1 MNAIAREADP
11 EDNAVSRAHRVGGE
25 IAVEC
30 AIVDHLAD
38 APKRRSGNPT
48 WRRRRATPARNH
60 WKRGGSERWDSSIGT
75 RRETA
80 SGSRAC
86 RPWRKARPARRRRR
100 PCQTQPGG
108 PSPRPKSLVQSFPPV
123 NWSSVPANVV
133 TVQPRGCPG
142 QESIQPI
149 TIPQLQC
156 YTARCG
162 IFAEEVVCR
171 SAMFSQQECSPLQLL
186 DVVQETAEPVQ
197 RSCPSHRLSSPHP
210 LSTW

>member
-11 EDNAVSRAHRVGGE
+11 EDNAVSRAHRVGGQ

-100 PCQTQPGG
+100 PCRR
-108 PSPRPKSLVQSFPPV
+108 PSPAGHRRGRRVSCSRSRPSTGRVCPQTSLPSNRADAQGRRAFSRLQSPNCSAILPDAGFSRRRLCADPPC
-123 NWSSVPANVV
+123 SLSRNVH
-133 TVQPRGCPG
+133 
-142 QESIQPI
+142 
-149 TIPQLQC
+149 
-156 YTARCG
+156 RC
-162 IFAEEVVCR
+162 
-171 SAMFSQQECSPLQLL
+171 
-186 DVVQETAEPVQ
+186 
-197 RSCPSHRLSSPHP
+197 SC
-210 LSTW
+210 WM